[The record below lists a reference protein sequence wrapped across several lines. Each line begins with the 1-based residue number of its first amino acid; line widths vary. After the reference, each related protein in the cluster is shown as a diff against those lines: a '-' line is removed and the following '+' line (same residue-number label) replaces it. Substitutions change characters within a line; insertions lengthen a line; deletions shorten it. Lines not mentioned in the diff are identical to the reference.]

1 MTKAILF
8 LYLIPV
14 ICFSQ
19 KKTSMENATLQGTI
33 EEYLP
38 LQGISLSVIRLRTDL
53 GYQLAK
59 FPSYQGKE
67 IISKFPIGSSVQLST
82 KTRVPKME
90 MPYEKDNVWL
100 EVMFFSDSLV
110 SISNTYQKVD
120 ALWKKNIGYFAQ
132 FYAGKRTVILDQLVE
147 RYFEYNGKVRGVYL
161 NDNVLIV
168 ANLLN
173 KPRIEFKN
181 IPIGSKIS
189 NAGWEINID
198 PGDQLIYPGAS
209 RNFHSMLLEKTTGF
223 ISSFLFKQNG
233 NCIGLTIESDG
244 KAIRLNFPA
253 DMAEKIMKVE
263 KMKAPVTVYFG
274 DPQIAPKLNLYASLH
289 AIISE
294 SDTLKIE
301 SEFFGDPD
309 GKHDYNNSIHTGK
322 ITKLNRDLKDR
333 IVSIIIDNKVL
344 IESNYKIS
352 SQLNSI
358 LKKGTTI
365 KVDGQERIKKQGE
378 VYQNGYSV
386 MTPKNITVE
395 GKEFLVEN

>member
-1 MTKAILF
+1 MTKAIF
-8 LYLIPV
+8 ILYLLPV
-14 ICFSQ
+14 LCFSQ
-19 KKTSMENATLQGTI
+19 NRIKTENSTTEGII
-33 EEYLP
+33 ESYLP
-38 LQGISLSVIRLRTDL
+38 NWGIALSVIKLKTNS
-53 GYQLAK
+53 GYLLAT

-67 IISKFPIGSSVQLST
+67 IANKFPTGSVVKVLT
-82 KTRVPKME
+82 IARVPKMNFTNLNDR
-90 MPYEKDNVWL
+90 YWVQI
-100 EVMFFSDSLV
+100 MFADSLC
-110 SISNTYQKVD
+110 SIQNNNERVNTV
-120 ALWKKNIGYFAQ
+120 WKKHDNYFLQ
-132 FYAGKRTVILDQLVE
+132 FSRGNRTVMLDQIVE
-147 RYFEYNGKVRGVYL
+147 RYFEFNGEIRGVYL
-161 NDNVLIV
+161 KDDVLVSVSLIH
-168 ANLLN
+168 
-173 KPRIEFKN
+173 KPRIDFKN

-189 NAGWEINID
+189 NAGWEIPID

-209 RNFHSMLLEKTTGF
+209 RNFHPMLLQKVTGF

-233 NCIGLTIESDG
+233 NCIGLMIASEG

-253 DMAEKIMKVE
+253 DMAEQIMKVE
-263 KMKAPVTVYFG
+263 KRKTPVTVYFG